1 MYRVVL
7 DTNVIVCAL
16 RSRRGA
22 SNRLLVAVV
31 ERRIRALASV
41 PLFLE
46 WEAVIKRPEHRL
58 VHGLSLERLD
68 TVLADLAAL
77 IEPVQLDFFW
87 RPQTRDAA
95 DEMVIEAAVNG
106 RADAIITLNLRDL
119 ADPAARFGIAA
130 FSPQDAL
137 TRLFL

>member
-22 SNRLLVAVV
+22 SNRLLLAVA
-31 ERRIRALASV
+31 ERRITALASV

-68 TVLADLAAL
+68 LVLADLAVL

-106 RADAIITLNLRDL
+106 RADAVITMNLRDF
-119 ADPAARFGIAA
+119 ADPAARFGIVA

-137 TRLFL
+137 ARLFL